1 MDYSPLEEY
10 KKFHRLYLYDDYSIS
25 DLAKYL
31 SVSRR
36 TVERWLSGKY
46 LPSEN
51 HLKKISDYL
60 SIKSSKSKL
69 L

>member
-1 MDYSPLEEY
+1 MDYSPFEEY
-10 KKFHRLYLYDDYSIS
+10 KKLHKLYLYSDYSIS

-31 SVSRR
+31 DISRR

-51 HLKKISDYL
+51 QLKLISDYL
-60 SIKSSKSKL
+60 LIKSSDKA
-69 L
+69 